1 MKKKINTPFG
11 KLQVKLNNQPIDFR
25 VIKKIL
31 LSKQN
36 REKDKNIFY

>member
-25 VIKKIL
+25 VIKNFTIKT
-31 LSKQN
+31 K
-36 REKDKNIFY
+36 

>member
-25 VIKKIL
+25 VIKKFYY
-31 LSKQN
+31 QN
-36 REKDKNIFY
+36 KN